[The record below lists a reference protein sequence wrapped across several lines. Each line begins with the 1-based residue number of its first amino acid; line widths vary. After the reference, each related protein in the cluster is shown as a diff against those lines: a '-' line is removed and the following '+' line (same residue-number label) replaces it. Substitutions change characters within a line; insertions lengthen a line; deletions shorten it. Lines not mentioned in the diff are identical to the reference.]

1 MFFNCS
7 VINTSRR
14 MDQSADRPTQPWTTR
29 ASFHTSAHMYMYTYV
44 LVPVPPPLPDI
55 GARAHRVPPQRQ
67 RLRRAVRRPHFGH
80 DPVAHAF
87 LLQVL
92 LAAGVEELLGH
103 AASGGGVV
111 QVVVRVGVGAARR
124 RQGHAGVGHGWAAG
138 GLAGWLAGLLA
149 WLLACLLVRA
159 CAAVVLGVGG
169 GDGNALVAYCV
180 ARSLAG
186 MAERIEVHA
195 WDGWME
201 EVRGY

>member
-1 MFFNCS
+1 
-7 VINTSRR
+7 
-14 MDQSADRPTQPWTTR
+14 
-29 ASFHTSAHMYMYTYV
+29 MYMYTYV
-44 LVPVPPPLPDI
+44 LVPVPRPLPDI

-103 AASGGGVV
+103 AAVK
-111 QVVVRVGVGAARR
+111 VVVRVGVGAARR

-138 GLAGWLAGLLA
+138 GLAGWLA
-149 WLLACLLVRA
+149 CLLVRA
-159 CAAVVLGVGG
+159 LPVVLGVGG
-169 GDGNALVAYCV
+169 GDGDASVACCV

-195 WDGWME
+195 WDGWKK
-201 EVRGY
+201 